1 MSLHPRAYQM
11 RCRIAAGLCGAGRY
25 WTEMRHRKG
34 VCKPADKHPRYVVV
48 AGGALMMW
56 GAGPAGAQT
65 ATSAAP
71 VLLDRDMTAGAGA
84 TVTNA
89 VARLVAGAEDRLVPL
104 RLFEER
110 GR

>member
-11 RCRIAAGLCGAGRY
+11 RCRMAAGLCGAGRY

-48 AGGALMMW
+48 AGVALMML
-56 GAGPAGAQT
+56 GAVAAGSQT

-71 VLLDRDMTAGAGA
+71 VLLDRDVTSGAGA
-84 TVTNA
+84 MATQS
-89 VARLVAGAEDRLVPL
+89 VARLVAGAEVR
-104 RLFEER
+104 
-110 GR
+110 